1 MNLISKNLI
10 IYYLKGLMVDFNTI
24 LVFGAHPDDIEIGMG
39 GTITKLVKL
48 GYDVIMVIA
57 TLPNFTIAD
66 KKDERK
72 LEAISSA
79 SILGCKSPEFLDL
92 SPEDIVFGRRM
103 VSLIDSLIKKHKTT
117 SVYTQWIGDSHQ
129 DHQILTQSVIA
140 ASRDVNN
147 LYMYETTIPGG
158 VTEKAFRPQL
168 FIDVTNEMEN
178 KIKSLK
184 YFKSQNIRC
193 GPFWIDAIIG
203 RSLYRGYQMNTKY
216 AEAFEIVK
224 TVQY

>member
-1 MNLISKNLI
+1 MS
-10 IYYLKGLMVDFNTI
+10 DFDRI

-48 GYDVIMVIA
+48 GHDVIMVIA

-66 KKDERK
+66 NKDERK

-79 SILGCKSPEFLDL
+79 TILGCNIPEFLDL
-92 SPEDIVFGRRM
+92 AQEDIVFGRRM
-103 VSLIDSLIKKHKTT
+103 VTLVDSLIKKYNT
-117 SVYTQWIGDSHQ
+117 STVYTQWIGDSHQ

-140 ASRDVNN
+140 ASRDLNN

-158 VTEKAFRPQL
+158 LTEKAFRPQL
-168 FIDVTNEMEN
+168 YVDITKEMEN
-178 KIKSLK
+178 KTTSLK
-184 YFKSQNIRC
+184 CFKSQNLRC
-193 GPFWIDAIIG
+193 GPFWIDAIVG
-203 RSLYRGYQMNTKY
+203 RSIYRGYQMNTKY

-224 TVQY
+224 TVQF

>member
-1 MNLISKNLI
+1 
-10 IYYLKGLMVDFNTI
+10 
-24 LVFGAHPDDIEIGMG
+24 
-39 GTITKLVKL
+39 
-48 GYDVIMVIA
+48 MVIA

-79 SILGCKSPEFLDL
+79 TILGCKSPEFLDL
-92 SPEDIVFGRRM
+92 SPQDIVFGRRM
-103 VSLIDSLIKKHKTT
+103 VSLIDSLIKKYKTT
-117 SVYTQWIGDSHQ
+117 TVYTQWIGDSHQ

-140 ASRDVNN
+140 ASRDISN

-158 VTEKAFRPQL
+158 LTEKAFRPQL
-168 FIDVTNEMEN
+168 FVDITKEMEN
-178 KIKSLK
+178 KTKSLK
-184 YFKSQNIRC
+184 CFKSQNLRC
-193 GPFWIDAIIG
+193 GPFWIDAIVG

-224 TVQY
+224 TVLY

>member
-1 MNLISKNLI
+1 M
-10 IYYLKGLMVDFNTI
+10 GDFNTI

-39 GTITKLVKL
+39 GTITKLVHL
-48 GYDVIMVIA
+48 GHDVIMVIV

-79 SILGCKSPEFLDL
+79 TILGCNSPEFLDL

-103 VSLIDSLIKKHKTT
+103 VTLVDSLIKKYNTNT
-117 SVYTQWIGDSHQ
+117 VYTQWIGDSHQ

-158 VTEKAFRPQL
+158 LTEKTFRPQL
-168 FIDVTNEMEN
+168 YIDITKEMEN
-178 KIKSLK
+178 KTKSLK
-184 YFKSQNIRC
+184 CFKSQELRC
-193 GPFWIDAIIG
+193 GPFWIDAIVG
-203 RSLYRGYQMNTKY
+203 RSIYRGYQINTKY

-224 TVQY
+224 TVRF

>member
-1 MNLISKNLI
+1 MNAISKNLI
-10 IYYLKGLMVDFNTI
+10 IFYSKAGMDNFHRI

-39 GTITKLVKL
+39 GTITKLAKL
-48 GYDVIMVIA
+48 GYDIIMVIA

-79 SILGCKSPEFLDL
+79 TILGCKSPEFLDL
-92 SPEDIVFGRRM
+92 SPQDIVFGRGM
-103 VSLIDSLIKKHKTT
+103 VSLIDSLIKKYKTT
-117 SVYTQWIGDSHQ
+117 TVYTQWIGDSHQ

-140 ASRDVNN
+140 ASRDISN

-158 VTEKAFRPQL
+158 LTEKAFRPQL
-168 FIDVTNEMEN
+168 FVDITKEMEN
-178 KIKSLK
+178 KTKSLK
-184 YFKSQNIRC
+184 CFKSQNLRC
-193 GPFWIDAIIG
+193 GPFWIDAIVG

-224 TVQY
+224 TVLY

>member
-1 MNLISKNLI
+1 MS
-10 IYYLKGLMVDFNTI
+10 DFDRI

-48 GYDVIMVIA
+48 GHDVIMVIA

-66 KKDERK
+66 NKDERK

-79 SILGCKSPEFLDL
+79 TILGCNIPEFLDL
-92 SPEDIVFGRRM
+92 AQEDIVFGRRM
-103 VSLIDSLIKKHKTT
+103 VTLVDSLIKKYNT
-117 SVYTQWIGDSHQ
+117 STVYTQWIGDSHQ

-140 ASRDVNN
+140 ASRDLNN

-158 VTEKAFRPQL
+158 LTEKAFRPQL
-168 FIDVTNEMEN
+168 YVDITNEMEN
-178 KIKSLK
+178 KTKSLK
-184 YFKSQNIRC
+184 CFKSQNLRC
-193 GPFWIDAIIG
+193 GPFWIDAIVG
-203 RSLYRGYQMNTKY
+203 RSIYRGYQMNTKY

-224 TVQY
+224 TVHFR

>member
-1 MNLISKNLI
+1 MSN
-10 IYYLKGLMVDFNTI
+10 FNTV
-24 LVFGAHPDDIEIGMG
+24 LAFGAHPDDLEIGMG
-39 GTITKLVKL
+39 GTISKLTTI
-48 GYDVIMVIA
+48 GYNVIMIIA
-57 TLPNFTIAD
+57 TLPNFTTAD

-72 LEAISSA
+72 MEAKSSA
-79 SILGCKSPEFLDL
+79 TILGCPTPKFLDL
-92 SPEDIVFGRRM
+92 PPEEIVFGRRM
-103 VSLIDSLIKKHKTT
+103 VSLIDSLIKEYNPH
-117 SVYTQWIGDSHQ
+117 SVFTQWIGDSHQ

-178 KIKSLK
+178 KMKSLK

>member
-1 MNLISKNLI
+1 MS
-10 IYYLKGLMVDFNTI
+10 DFDRI

-48 GYDVIMVIA
+48 GHDVIMVIA

-66 KKDERK
+66 NKDERK

-79 SILGCKSPEFLDL
+79 TILGCNIPEFLDL
-92 SPEDIVFGRRM
+92 AQEDIVFGRRM
-103 VSLIDSLIKKHKTT
+103 VTLVDSLIKKYNT
-117 SVYTQWIGDSHQ
+117 STVYTQWIGDSHQ

-140 ASRDVNN
+140 ASRNVNN

-158 VTEKAFRPQL
+158 LTEKAFRPQL
-168 FIDVTNEMEN
+168 YVDITKEMEN
-178 KIKSLK
+178 KTKSLK
-184 YFKSQNIRC
+184 CFKSQNLRC
-193 GPFWIDAIIG
+193 GPFWIDAIVG
-203 RSLYRGYQMNTKY
+203 RSIYRGYQMNTKY

-224 TVQY
+224 TVRF

>member
-1 MNLISKNLI
+1 MYVISKNLI
-10 IYYLKGLMVDFNTI
+10 IFYSKTCMGDLNTI

-39 GTITKLVKL
+39 GTITKLAKL
-48 GYDVIMVIA
+48 GYNIVMVIA

-72 LEAISSA
+72 LESISAA

-92 SPEDIVFGRRM
+92 SPEDIVFSRRM
-103 VSLIDSLIKKHKTT
+103 VSLIDCLINKYKTT
-117 SVYTQWIGDSHQ
+117 TVYTQWIGDSHQ

-158 VTEKAFRPQL
+158 LTEKAFRPQL
-168 FIDVTNEMEN
+168 FVDITHEIEN
-178 KIKSLK
+178 KTKSLK
-184 YFKSQNIRC
+184 CFKSQNLRC

-224 TVQY
+224 TVQF

>member
-1 MNLISKNLI
+1 MRDL
-10 IYYLKGLMVDFNTI
+10 NTI

-39 GTITKLVKL
+39 GTITKLAKL
-48 GYDVIMVIA
+48 GYNIIMVIA

-72 LEAISSA
+72 SSA
-79 SILGCKSPEFLDL
+79 SVLGCKPPEFLDL
-92 SPEDIVFGRRM
+92 SPEDIVFGRKM
-103 VSLIDSLIKKHKTT
+103 VSLIDSLIKKYKTT
-117 SVYTQWIGDSHQ
+117 TVYTQWIGDSHQ

-158 VTEKAFRPQL
+158 LTEKAFRPQL
-168 FIDVTNEMEN
+168 FVDITHEIEN
-178 KIKSLK
+178 KTKSLK
-184 YFKSQNIRC
+184 CFKSQNLRC

-224 TVQY
+224 IVQY

>member
-1 MNLISKNLI
+1 MS
-10 IYYLKGLMVDFNTI
+10 DFDRI

-48 GYDVIMVIA
+48 GHDVIMVIA

-66 KKDERK
+66 NKDERK

-79 SILGCKSPEFLDL
+79 TILGCNIPEFLDL
-92 SPEDIVFGRRM
+92 AQEDIVFGRRM
-103 VSLIDSLIKKHKTT
+103 VTLVDSLIKKYNT
-117 SVYTQWIGDSHQ
+117 STVYTQWIGDSHQ

-140 ASRDVNN
+140 ASRDLNN

-158 VTEKAFRPQL
+158 LTEKAFRPQL
-168 FIDVTNEMEN
+168 YVDITKEMEN
-178 KIKSLK
+178 KTKSLK
-184 YFKSQNIRC
+184 CFKSQNLRC
-193 GPFWIDAIIG
+193 GPFWIDAIVG
-203 RSLYRGYQMNTKY
+203 RSIYRGYQMNTKY

-224 TVQY
+224 TVHFR

>member
-1 MNLISKNLI
+1 MS
-10 IYYLKGLMVDFNTI
+10 DFDRI

-48 GYDVIMVIA
+48 GHDVIMVIA

-66 KKDERK
+66 NKDERK

-79 SILGCKSPEFLDL
+79 TILGCNIPEFLDL
-92 SPEDIVFGRRM
+92 AQEDIVFGRRM
-103 VSLIDSLIKKHKTT
+103 VTLVDSLIKKYNT
-117 SVYTQWIGDSHQ
+117 STVYTQWIGDSHQ

-140 ASRDVNN
+140 ASRDLNN

-158 VTEKAFRPQL
+158 LTEKAFRPQL
-168 FIDVTNEMEN
+168 YVDITKEMEN
-178 KIKSLK
+178 KTKSLK
-184 YFKSQNIRC
+184 CFKSQNLRS
-193 GPFWIDAIIG
+193 GPFWIDAIVG
-203 RSLYRGYQMNTKY
+203 RSIYRGYQMNTKY

-224 TVQY
+224 TVRF

>member
-1 MNLISKNLI
+1 MS
-10 IYYLKGLMVDFNTI
+10 DFDRI

-48 GYDVIMVIA
+48 GHDVIMVIA

-66 KKDERK
+66 NKDERK

-79 SILGCKSPEFLDL
+79 TILGCNIPEFLDL
-92 SPEDIVFGRRM
+92 AQEDIVFGRRM
-103 VSLIDSLIKKHKTT
+103 VTLVDSLIKKYNT
-117 SVYTQWIGDSHQ
+117 STVYTQWIGDSHQ

-140 ASRDVNN
+140 ASRDLNN

-158 VTEKAFRPQL
+158 LTEKAFRPQL
-168 FIDVTNEMEN
+168 YVDITKEMEN
-178 KIKSLK
+178 KTTSLK
-184 YFKSQNIRC
+184 CFKSQNLRC
-193 GPFWIDAIIG
+193 GPFWIDAIVG
-203 RSLYRGYQMNTKY
+203 RSIYRGYQMNTKY

-224 TVQY
+224 TVHFR

>member
-1 MNLISKNLI
+1 
-10 IYYLKGLMVDFNTI
+10 MVDFNTI

-39 GTITKLVKL
+39 GTISKLVKL
-48 GYDVIMVIA
+48 GYDVNMVIA

-66 KKDERK
+66 NKDERK

-103 VSLIDSLIKKHKTT
+103 VSLIDSLIKKYKTT

-193 GPFWIDAIIG
+193 GPFWIDAIVG
-203 RSLYRGYQMNTKY
+203 RSLYRGYQINTKH

-224 TVQY
+224 TVQF

>member
-1 MNLISKNLI
+1 MS
-10 IYYLKGLMVDFNTI
+10 DFDRI

-48 GYDVIMVIA
+48 GHDVIMVIA

-66 KKDERK
+66 NKDERK

-79 SILGCKSPEFLDL
+79 TILGCNIPEFLDL
-92 SPEDIVFGRRM
+92 AQEDIVFGRRM
-103 VSLIDSLIKKHKTT
+103 VTLVDSLIKKYNT
-117 SVYTQWIGDSHQ
+117 STVYTQWIGDSHQ

-140 ASRDVNN
+140 ASRDLNN

-158 VTEKAFRPQL
+158 LTEKAFRPQL
-168 FIDVTNEMEN
+168 YVDITKEMEN
-178 KIKSLK
+178 KTKSLK
-184 YFKSQNIRC
+184 CFKSQNLRC
-193 GPFWIDAIIG
+193 GPFWIDAIVG
-203 RSLYRGYQMNTKY
+203 RSIYRGYQMNTKY

-224 TVQY
+224 TVHF